1 LNDERRLTRFPERKS
16 ETRFFAGGGVF
27 LDEAGLDRFVE
38 SLISQMEI
46 FCGVEDAVFF
56 YEVSDLLGGGFDFA
70 FARQVEDA
78 LVS

>member
-1 LNDERRLTRFPERKS
+1 
-16 ETRFFAGGGVF
+16 
-27 LDEAGLDRFVE
+27 
-38 SLISQMEI
+38 MEI